1 MANLTGGRRLPRVS
15 GSDTVRQ
22 NHLVLGP
29 YRQILSLPG
38 ALAFSAAGLLARF
51 PGGMISLGIIL
62 MLSALT
68 GSYATAGSVAAT
80 FVVAQAVCA
89 PQLARLVDR
98 HGQARVMA
106 PSLTL
111 SAAGLLG
118 LVLAAVAGA
127 PAWTLYATAVVAGA
141 TVGAMGAL
149 VRARW
154 SQVVQNPGELHRAF
168 SLESALDE
176 FTFVV
181 GPVVA
186 TMLATG
192 VAPWAG
198 LVLALV
204 LVVGGGYTFLAQRAT
219 EPPLVVLEGR
229 AARGSAMRS
238 AAMVGLVGVFIFVG
252 SIFGA
257 SDVATVAFT
266 AEQGRPG
273 AAGILLG
280 IFATGSMIAGL
291 LYGAKVWEGPAWR
304 RFLLGVVVLAV
315 GSGLFL
321 LVGSLAVMAAV
332 MFVTGFAI
340 SPTIINGNAIIQHI
354 VAPGRLTE
362 GLTWLSTGINLGV
375 SAGASVAGAMIDRA
389 GSAGGF
395 GTVAVSGLLAVL
407 AALFTAPVLRR
418 RAGRDHPHVP

>member
-1 MANLTGGRRLPRVS
+1 M
-15 GSDTVRQ
+15 
-22 NHLVLGP
+22 LGP

>member
-1 MANLTGGRRLPRVS
+1 M
-15 GSDTVRQ
+15 
-22 NHLVLGP
+22 LGP

-106 PSLTL
+106 PSLAL
-111 SAAGLLG
+111 SAAGLLA
-118 LVLAAVAGA
+118 LVLAAVTGA
-127 PAWTLYATAVVAGA
+127 PTWTLYAAAAVAGA
-141 TVGAMGAL
+141 TVGSMGAL

-154 SQVVQNPGELHRAF
+154 TQVVRTPGELHSAF

-176 FTFVV
+176 VTFVV

-186 TMLATG
+186 TVLATG

-198 LVLALV
+198 VSLALV
-204 LVVGGGYTFLAQRAT
+204 LVVVGGYTFLAQRAT
-219 EPPLVVLEGR
+219 EPPLVVVEGR
-229 AARGSAMRS
+229 AARGSVMRS
-238 AAMVGLVGVFIFVG
+238 AAMAGLVGVFVFVG

-266 AEQGRPG
+266 AEQGSPG
-273 AAGILLG
+273 AAGVLLG

-315 GSGLFL
+315 GSALFL
-321 LVGSLAVMAAV
+321 LVGSLPVMAAV

-375 SAGASVAGAMIDRA
+375 SVGASVAGAMIDRA
-389 GSAGGF
+389 GSVGGF

-418 RAGRDHPHVP
+418 RAGRDLPHVP

>member
-1 MANLTGGRRLPRVS
+1 MSRRRTHCARIV
-15 GSDTVRQ
+15 
-22 NHLVLGP
+22 LVLGP

-106 PSLTL
+106 PSLAL
-111 SAAGLLG
+111 SAAGLLA
-118 LVLAAVAGA
+118 LVLAAVTGA
-127 PAWTLYATAVVAGA
+127 PTWTLYAAAVVAGA

-154 SQVVQNPGELHRAF
+154 SQVVRTPDELHRAF

-176 FTFVV
+176 VTFVV

-186 TMLATG
+186 TVLATG

-198 LVLALV
+198 VALALV
-204 LVVGGGYTFLAQRAT
+204 LVVVGGYTFLAQRAT
-219 EPPLVVLEGR
+219 EPPLVVVEGR
-229 AARGSAMRS
+229 AARGSVMRS
-238 AAMVGLVGVFIFVG
+238 AAMVGLVAVFIFVG

-291 LYGAKVWEGPAWR
+291 LYGAKVWEGPAGR

-315 GSGLFL
+315 GSALFL
-321 LVGSLAVMAAV
+321 LVGSLPVMAAV

-407 AALFTAPVLRR
+407 AAVLTAPVLRR
-418 RAGRDHPHVP
+418 RAGRDLPHLP